1 MKYLILQE
9 MEIEKSLR
17 GDVCL
22 RHNKNIGICVKK
34 YGHDMIFMDTK
45 KNFHVV
51 ETKGQVSYE
60 IACKLDHRKILW
72 FLVLQLQTKLAL

>member
-34 YGHDMIFMDTK
+34 DGHDMIFIDTK
-45 KNFHVV
+45 KIFHVV
-51 ETKGQVSYE
+51 ETKGNVSYE
-60 IACKLDHRKILW
+60 IACKVDNRNILW
-72 FLVLQLQTKLAL
+72 FPVQQLQTKLTV